1 MLKPYIVCDE
11 VSIDG
16 GKWRKLDSG
25 IGYSLRD
32 DKDANTKLI
41 VDSASFME
49 FFNIL
54 EKIASSKYG
63 NRIYGTVHHLSAFR
77 KRPIIGMSFNGV
89 TKYYRTFESVSIRT
103 VYKEIPLTL
112 QEIMHKF
119 DADLVIQYL
128 KEHGLTACPL
138 ITGG

>member
-1 MLKPYIVCDE
+1 MLKPYIVYDE

-16 GKWRKLDSG
+16 EKWRKLDSG

-32 DKDANTKLI
+32 DKDVNTKLI
-41 VDSASFME
+41 VDSVSFME

-54 EKIASSKYG
+54 EISNSKYG
-63 NRIYGTVHHLSAFR
+63 NRIYGTVHYLSTFR
-77 KRPIIGMSFNGV
+77 KRPIIGISFNGV

-112 QEIMHKF
+112 QEIMQKF

-128 KEHGLTACPL
+128 KEHGLAACPL
-138 ITGG
+138 ITEG